1 MSEDQSFDLAGCLQ
15 RVRTRDQ
22 IAARELVEHLYP
34 LVIRIIRGH
43 LPRRVPEQDIAQEVF
58 LKMFTRMDQYQG
70 AVPFSHWVSRIAI
83 TTCIDHLRAQKRR
96 PEYRL
101 ADLSEQEAD
110 LLEATAVS
118 ANAIGPDDAL
128 ASRELLFKLLDQLNP
143 DDRMVIQLLDLDQNS
158 IAEVSQLTG
167 WNGSLVKVRA
177 FRARRKLQ
185 KLFSELKKKEGT

>member
-22 IAARELVEHLYP
+22 IAARELLEHLYP

-43 LPRRVPEQDIAQEVF
+43 LPRRVLEQDIAQEVF

>member
-1 MSEDQSFDLAGCLQ
+1 
-15 RVRTRDQ
+15 
-22 IAARELVEHLYP
+22 
-34 LVIRIIRGH
+34 
-43 LPRRVPEQDIAQEVF
+43 
-58 LKMFTRMDQYQG
+58 MFTRMDQYQG

>member
-15 RVRTRDQ
+15 GVRTRDQ

-43 LPRRVPEQDIAQEVF
+43 LPRRVLEQDIAQEVF

-167 WNGSLVKVRA
+167 WNGSVRA

>member
-43 LPRRVPEQDIAQEVF
+43 LPRRVLEQDIAQEVF

-177 FRARRKLQ
+177 FRARRNLQ

>member
-1 MSEDQSFDLAGCLQ
+1 MS
-15 RVRTRDQ
+15 
-22 IAARELVEHLYP
+22 
-34 LVIRIIRGH
+34 
-43 LPRRVPEQDIAQEVF
+43 
-58 LKMFTRMDQYQG
+58 
-70 AVPFSHWVSRIAI
+70 
-83 TTCIDHLRAQKRR
+83 CIDHLRAQKRR

>member
-1 MSEDQSFDLAGCLQ
+1 M
-15 RVRTRDQ
+15 
-22 IAARELVEHLYP
+22 EHLYP

-43 LPRRVPEQDIAQEVF
+43 LPRRVLEQDIAQEVF